1 MPPPT
6 SLVPEKVNEEDYEE
20 WDDDERI
27 EEDID
32 LKEGGQREVGARYL
46 NYQKL
51 LSDLKPT

>member
-32 LKEGGQREVGARYL
+32 LKEGG
-46 NYQKL
+46 
-51 LSDLKPT
+51 